1 MSTVDPSTLFGFNP
15 DSPYAKLFVDIYQL
29 TKPDKKLVNTVNVDV
44 NMNVVLF
51 CENISDDEKEEGE
64 IDDDKIEEAAVTPML
79 KPKLEAI
86 PLFPKKLIQHRP
98 TLFDL
103 ATGVGQIT
111 GPTVQ
116 SDGEGKYSPSPN
128 LMDIQSQI
136 ELDNNP
142 VRLWWLHHLLDFMKS
157 RGTPLKFSPTKP
169 TAVSISPEMQTVKQP
184 LDLYSLYQNTKAQAG
199 GMKGCTEA
207 KSWKAV
213 AVSMKVP
220 AQKAF
225 VLRSVYQKFLFPLEE
240 SQNNNERKVL
250 LPTPGVQVQG
260 QGSSFQ
266 GHEDR
271 KGLGGK
277 IWKMKGNIK
286 KRLGLKKKGGNF
298 KKGFPPGFGEF
309 HG

>member
-79 KPKLEAI
+79 KPKLEPI
-86 PLFPKKLIQHRP
+86 PSFTKKLIHHRP

-103 ATGVGQIT
+103 ATGPKDQCVG
-111 GPTVQ
+111 G
-116 SDGEGKYSPSPN
+116 GKYFSSPN

-136 ELDNNP
+136 DLDNNP
-142 VRLWWLHHLLDFMKS
+142 VRLRWLHSLLDFMKS
-157 RGTPLKFSPTKP
+157 CGTPLKFSPTKP

-213 AVSMKVP
+213 AVRMKVP

-240 SQNNNERKVL
+240 SQNDNERKVL

-271 KGLGGK
+271 KALGGK
-277 IWKMKGNIK
+277 IWKMKGKVK
-286 KRLGLKKKGGNF
+286 KRLGFKNKGRNF
-298 KKGFPPGFGEF
+298 KRGFLCFGEF
-309 HG
+309 HF